1 MNGSLPKEYLS
12 PSQINM
18 YLRCPAQY
26 YFRYEEGI
34 KMPPRSALTKG
45 TCVHKGIE
53 HNYRQKIESKKDVKV
68 NEVKE
73 VVSSEFD
80 ERKDETDW
88 RDGEDPGKIKD
99 RTVGLAEMYHVNM
112 APTIQPLWVEQE
124 VEVPIETFGLVLKGY
139 LDLVDEDMWIRD
151 NKTTGRTPNKSVID
165 KSLQLSAYYFA
176 YRAITGES
184 PKGVKLDYMVDIKTP
199 KLVTF
204 EGKRTQREIDR
215 FVNTAG
221 SVAAAIKNNVYYPNE
236 GNFMCSPEHCGY
248 WDICHKHF

>member
-1 MNGSLPKEYLS
+1 
-12 PSQINM
+12 M

-45 TCVHKGIE
+45 KCVHKGIE
-53 HNYRQKIESKKDVKV
+53 HNYRQKIESKEDVKV

-151 NKTTGRTPNKSVID
+151 NKTTGRTPNKSTVD

-204 EGKRTQREIDR
+204 EGTRTDREIDR